1 MKQKFFTLVLAVL
14 FLMPCALRA
23 EEVVIQLME
32 VVTMSP
38 LPGDD
43 PLDGPDQD
51 PTIPPRPAGFHATIN
66 GHFLRIT
73 KQDTNIP
80 SAQVSVVNASN
91 GGLVLNQLMTDS
103 MEETISNN
111 GVYVLHIETEGGA
124 LVGQFIVQ

>member
-1 MKQKFFTLVLAVL
+1 MKTRIFILALAVF
-14 FLMPCALRA
+14 FLMPSVLRA
-23 EEVVIQLME
+23 DEVVIQLME
-32 VVTMSP
+32 VISMSP

-103 MEETISNN
+103 MEETISSN

>member
-1 MKQKFFTLVLAVL
+1 MKTKVFTLVLAVL
-14 FLMPCALRA
+14 FLMPCTLRA

-32 VVTMSP
+32 VITMSP

-43 PLDGPDQD
+43 PLDGPIQNPDV
-51 PTIPPRPAGFHATIN
+51 PTRPTDFRATVD
-66 GHFLRIT
+66 GHFLRVI
-73 KQDTNIP
+73 KQNSDIS
-80 SAQVSVVNASN
+80 SAQVAVVNASN